1 MTDPGW
7 PPPTAP
13 EGEWLQTAPSTPQWY
28 VPPAPEPVERDYP
41 WFWRQPTV
49 APWRPILAVVLGVV
63 GFFVVS
69 LVFSGIGMA
78 VDAALN
84 PGGFQAVVTE
94 LLSGEVSR
102 VMFVANSVSLGFLI
116 PLALL
121 LQLLSRQRPGFLS
134 SVVGRIRWG
143 WMWTCFAVAMTA
155 TLGYLVFGV
164 LVDGWDSLGLAVR
177 PGWAWLLVAIL
188 VVTPFQSAGEEYLVR
203 GILNRAVAALLPWR
217 VPAMVLG
224 AVVSSWV
231 FMLLHGAGDPWLQI
245 MYFTMGLMFCYL
257 TWRTG
262 GLEAAV
268 ALHVANNLVGLGLV
282 PFQEWGGI
290 FDRQAGVASPVA
302 LLQLVFL
309 GAAVVAIEWLARRRG
324 VACTGV
330 PVERRRAVR

>member
-7 PPPTAP
+7 PPPPPPPPPPAD
-13 EGEWLQTAPSTPQWY
+13 GWLQSAAPA
-28 VPPAPEPVERDYP
+28 PPGYGPRPPEPVEREYP

-49 APWRPILAVVLGVV
+49 APWRPILAVLLGVV
-63 GFFVVS
+63 GFLVVS
-69 LVFSGIGMA
+69 LVFSGVGMA

-94 LLSGEVSR
+94 LLNGDVSR

-116 PLALL
+116 PLAFL
-121 LQLLSRQRPGFLS
+121 LQLLSRQRAGFLS
-134 SVVGRIRWG
+134 SVVGRVRWG
-143 WMWTCFAVAMTA
+143 WLLTCFAVSMTA
-155 TLGYLVFGV
+155 TLAYLAFGV
-164 LVDGWDSLGLAVR
+164 LVDGWDSLGVSFR
-177 PGWAWLLVAIL
+177 PGWAWLLVVIL

-203 GILNRAVAALLPWR
+203 GILNRSVAALLPWR
-217 VPAMVLG
+217 VPALVLG

-245 MYFTMGLMFCYL
+245 MYFTMGMMFCYL

-262 GLEAAV
+262 GLEAGV
-268 ALHVANNLVGLGLV
+268 ALHAANNLVGLGLV

-309 GAAVVAIEWLARRRG
+309 GVAVVAIEWLARRRG
-324 VACTGV
+324 VARTGI
-330 PVERRRAVR
+330 PAGRR